1 LLERCIGS
9 SVGEFLVEKV
19 QIERESGP
27 GMFETKE
34 FRRHLR
40 FKTTLNLIQTE
51 LSIIPEA
58 NLNLDGAEIQNIKFK
73 ASNLP
78 PMAASLSLISSLL
91 DEQIPVNLPL
101 LYIATGTL
109 PIF

>member
-1 LLERCIGS
+1 MESCLENGIPDLPLLSYVDYVICSVVFERCIGF

-27 GMFETKE
+27 GMFETTE

-40 FKTTLNLIQTE
+40 FKTTLNMIQTE

-58 NLNLDGAEIQNIKFK
+58 NLNLDGVEIQNIKV
-73 ASNLP
+73 
-78 PMAASLSLISSLL
+78 
-91 DEQIPVNLPL
+91 Q
-101 LYIATGTL
+101 TR
-109 PIF
+109 